1 LKQFRTTKILRINP
15 LAPVSAAVAASKAA
29 RVNPDRPTPDR
40 AVAVSGNAELAFSQL
55 KTGDG
60 RALRFTAR

>member
-1 LKQFRTTKILRINP
+1 LKQLRTTKILRINP

-40 AVAVSGNAELAFSQL
+40 AMAVSANAELAFSQL
-55 KTGDG
+55 KTGNVG
-60 RALRFTAR
+60 GLRFTAR